1 MDEEKKLSPEQLRQ
15 CFVDAEYCIDKYFD
29 EHVKALLDFYAR
41 VRHEKH
47 VGALAE
53 GFGMTNAILPS
64 QQYAEDVLQDFASS
78 DVKNVS
84 DELLRDSHDLNYL
97 TGVWAGIIKEKIG
110 EERYN
115 ALSAALHDDLAHAY
129 VNYRVYMRMIDY
141 EAEKDPYQGSVDYV
155 LDEAK
160 RHSEVLKALK
170 IPPIYKEIEEQIE
183 RRRIE
188 KYDPS
193 LLERRAGKFLGD
205 ATDVAFYSAL
215 TPATSWAGVA
225 MNVAAEYGIKQLL
238 PEENPAA
245 SPNVSMIL
253 SCVIFGRY
261 HDELGDYRRE
271 AVSVNPYS
279 SALVAAVNE
288 NLSHKFMRRRET
300 TDLLP
305 QNARPLGIKSDID
318 LGPVPDYASQLTDQV
333 DAHFAIEEKFGPR
346 PTPTEQG
353 VPGAATEELLDAEEK
368 KKKGEVAG
376 WGGLLDNLGLGDFG
390 TVGKNLGYVIAMLP
404 DLLIGMF
411 TGKSRHLKLDDNLL
425 PLGSIVAGLFVKNP
439 LLKMLLIGFGGAN
452 LLNKAGHEALDIRDG
467 GRRQPVRQYLEYG
480 DEVLDS
486 RIKQPQVRGNTL
498 LATIDNIPSVLTI
511 NDEVI
516 DAYEKGL
523 IPLNTLCN
531 AVLRKYDEQKAAVEE
546 SFIREDTQE
555 AVVDRSH
562 GLK

>member
-1 MDEEKKLSPEQLRQ
+1 MDDKQI
-15 CFVDAEYCIDKYFD
+15 FIDAEYCIDKYFD
-29 EHVKALLDFYAR
+29 EYLKSRLEFYMKAREAAYVSSR
-41 VRHEKH
+41 TT
-47 VGALAE
+47 
-53 GFGMTNAILPS
+53 GFGVTSMFMPS
-64 QQYAEDVLQDFASS
+64 EEHVQDVDLNYEVNDINK
-78 DVKNVS
+78 VWE
-84 DELLRDSHDLNYL
+84 ELNRDSHDIDLL
-97 TGVWAGIIKEKIG
+97 AGAWQGYIQEKIG
-110 EERYN
+110 ESRYKAYSE
-115 ALSAALHDDLAHAY
+115 ALGSDLASAY
-129 VNYRVYMRMIDY
+129 VRHRLTMRMVDY
-141 EAEKDPYQGSVDYV
+141 EAEKNPIRGSADYIT
-155 LDEAK
+155 DEAR
-160 RHSEVLKALK
+160 RHSILKEFKVEPVNAEIQHLIDKRK
-170 IPPIYKEIEEQIE
+170 IEN
-183 RRRIE
+183 
-188 KYDPS
+188 YDPS
-193 LLERRAGKFLGD
+193 ILEQESGKFLGL
-205 ATDVAFYSAL
+205 ATDVISGLPFGFS
-215 TPATSWAGVA
+215 TSWAGL
-225 MNVAAEYGIKQLL
+225 AATAAIETGIHYYSND
-238 PEENPAA
+238 ENTPPQP
-245 SPNVSMIL
+245 PNVSHIV
-253 SCVIFGRY
+253 SSVVFGGYR
-261 HDELGDYRRE
+261 DELAQFRRQT
-271 AVSVNPYS
+271 SSTNPYS
-279 SALVAAVNE
+279 SKVVGFVNE
-288 NLSHKFMRRRET
+288 NLNHKFMRRRET
-300 TDLLP
+300 TNPLLTD
-305 QNARPLGIKSDID
+305 AAPLGVKMD
-318 LGPVPDYASQLTDQV
+318 LAMPETPDYSSQLTDQV
-333 DAHFAIEEKFGPR
+333 NAHFAIEEKFGNGG
-346 PTPTEQG
+346 TPPAASD
-353 VPGAATEELLDAEEK
+353 VPGASEEQPDAEEK

-498 LATIDNIPSVLTI
+498 LATIDNIPSVLTV

-555 AVVDRSH
+555 DVVDRSH